1 MAIKLSSVQA
11 LGRVLMLPIALLP
24 VAGLLLRFG
33 QPDLLNIEA
42 VSAAGQAIF
51 SNLPL
56 LFAIGVS
63 VGFAK
68 DNNGAAGL
76 AGVVGYLIF
85 TAMLK
90 DIDKSI
96 DTGVLGGIVVGSL
109 AGFLYNRYKD
119 IKLPEFLAFFGGK
132 RFVPII
138 TGILS
143 VILGGIFGVI
153 WPPVQ
158 AALHSFSVLLSNSG
172 EVGLFLYGFCNRLLL
187 ATGFHHVF
195 NSLFWFQLGDFTA
208 ANGTVVHGDIAR
220 FMAGDPTAGY
230 FQAGYFPIMMFGLP
244 AICFAMYVTA
254 YPQNRKA
261 VAGLLLSMALTSFLT
276 GVTEPIEYSFM
287 FLAPILYVIHAVLTG
302 ISLAV
307 MELLHV
313 RLGFSFSAG
322 AIDYVLFFKI
332 AHNPLYMIPVGIA
345 MFVIYA
351 SLGIFFIKKFNLATI
366 GRESQE
372 ELDARNQ
379 AATISSPEDSEAV
392 KFITALGG
400 SDNLLNV
407 DACTTRL
414 RLVVRSPDLANRAM
428 LKVLGAKG
436 FVVPSAD
443 SLQVILGPQAEI
455 IAGQIRETLTRL
467 PRDSQTIRSS
477 ATPSA
482 NINPVVDNSIQTV
495 PSSIDVGAIVSALG
509 NKENIKSVVI
519 VALTR
524 VKIEINKPELVDVEQ
539 LKDAGILSVIDVD
552 QNTKQLYVGSSAKNL
567 VDEVNKIINC

>member
-1 MAIKLSSVQA
+1 MAIKISSVQA

-33 QPDLLNIEA
+33 QPDLLNIA
-42 VSAAGQAIF
+42 AISAAGQAIF
-51 SNLPL
+51 ANLPL
-56 LFAIGVS
+56 LFAIGVA

-68 DNNGAAGL
+68 DNNGASGL

-90 DIDKSI
+90 EIDKTI
-96 DTGVLGGIVVGSL
+96 DTGVLGGIVIGSL

-132 RFVPII
+132 RFIPII
-138 TGILS
+138 TGVLS
-143 VILGGIFGVI
+143 VVLGGIFGII
-153 WPPVQ
+153 WPPIQ
-158 AALHSFSVLLSNSG
+158 SALHTFSVLLAGSG

-187 ATGFHHVF
+187 ATGFHHIF
-195 NSLFWFQLGDFTA
+195 NSLFWFQLGDFTTA
-208 ANGTVVHGDIAR
+208 SGAVVHGDIAR

-287 FLAPILYVIHAVLTG
+287 FLAPVLYVIHAVLTG
-302 ISLAV
+302 ISLAL
-307 MELLHV
+307 MEILHV

-332 AHNPLYMIPVGIA
+332 AHNPLYMLPVGAA

-351 SLGIFFIKKFNLATI
+351 SLGVFFIKKFNLATI
-366 GRESQE
+366 GRESSE
-372 ELDARNQ
+372 EMEARNQ
-379 AATISSPEDSEAV
+379 ANDASMANNSEAE
-392 KFITALGG
+392 KFIIALGG
-400 SDNLLNV
+400 ANNLLNV

-414 RLVVRSPDLANRAM
+414 RLLVRSPDAANRQM

-436 FVVPSAD
+436 FVVPSSD
-443 SLQVILGPQAEI
+443 SLQVILGPQAEL
-455 IAGQIRETLTRL
+455 IAGQIREVLTKMPIERVEHDKSVPQVNVVRNEIKQPL
-467 PRDSQTIRSS
+467 AEVKTEL
-477 ATPSA
+477 
-482 NINPVVDNSIQTV
+482 NID
-495 PSSIDVGAIVSALG
+495 GIVSALG
-509 NKENIKSVVI
+509 GKENIKSVVI

-524 VKIEINKPELVDVEQ
+524 VKIEIIKPELVIVEQ
-539 LKDAGILSVIDVD
+539 LKAVGVLSVIDVD
-552 QNTKQLYVGSSAKNL
+552 QKTKQLYVGNGAKHL
-567 VDEVNKIINC
+567 LDEVNKLINN